1 MSQRDIAIAVRSS
14 VLGWGALFVFKLME
28 PPLLRWTAPGVGG
41 SWLPTVQLALECCGL
56 AAIGWLIGR
65 WGNLGVWFF
74 AATLALLSRGSVPG
88 IDFLWLFHSLLNCF
102 QNTRYLEPFLTS
114 LATHIFLFASLFI
127 GAHLGRAREPAV
139 LHIK

>member
-14 VLGWGALFVFKLME
+14 LLGWGALFVFALIDA
-28 PPLLRWTAPGVGG
+28 PLLRWTAPVIGA

-65 WGNLGVWFF
+65 WGNLGVLFF

-88 IDFLWLFHSLLNCF
+88 IDFLWLFHLLADCF
-102 QNTRYLEPFLTS
+102 QSTRYLEPFFTS
-114 LATHIFLFASLFI
+114 LATHTFLFASLFI
-127 GAHLGRAREPAV
+127 GSHLSRAREQAV